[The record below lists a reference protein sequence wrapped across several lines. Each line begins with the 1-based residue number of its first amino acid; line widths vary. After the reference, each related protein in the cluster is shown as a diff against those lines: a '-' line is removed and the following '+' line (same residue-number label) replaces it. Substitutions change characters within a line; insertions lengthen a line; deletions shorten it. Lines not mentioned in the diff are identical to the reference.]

1 MCGGDQMG
9 YPGANIKNYHG
20 YAQRMLSNPP
30 SSRTSKP
37 HGYAQDGRAQVHE
50 NPHAFV
56 NLSQRAKQP
65 GLSRKLLHGNGVRDE
80 QNPNGGRSTVMF
92 AHRSD
97 SRKVPLI
104 NETAYAHGMAGAGR
118 VGDTSYLT
126 GHHQDKLYDGIPQA
140 STMKGQPTNIQ
151 EYKRL
156 AVAATDYA
164 AVHRIRDTM
173 GVQNTSSMPLRSG
186 RGNSAY

>member
-80 QNPNGGRSTVMF
+80 QNPNGGRST
-92 AHRSD
+92 
-97 SRKVPLI
+97 
-104 NETAYAHGMAGAGR
+104 
-118 VGDTSYLT
+118 
-126 GHHQDKLYDGIPQA
+126 
-140 STMKGQPTNIQ
+140 GQP
-151 EYKRL
+151 
-156 AVAATDYA
+156 
-164 AVHRIRDTM
+164 
-173 GVQNTSSMPLRSG
+173 QNR
-186 RGNSAY
+186 